1 MEKRVQTTI
10 SLIDNLKKNKK
21 NEKKTY
27 QGVDTLAGNAV
38 Y

>member
-1 MEKRVQTTI
+1 MEKKGRMTI
-10 SLIDNLKKNKK
+10 TLIDNLKKNKK

>member
-1 MEKRVQTTI
+1 MVVAEDI
-10 SLIDNLKKNKK
+10 KKTKK